1 MTYNQHYR
9 EEYHDWELDQ
19 HTAVMLQQMERQIR
33 EGKSFVNIFVW
44 SSRWK
49 EYLSKGGRVSDNNC
63 ESLWIFRRGN
73 REFKIPMWNGERII
87 NPLLAIPRKKP
98 SLKALCR
105 RLEILR
111 RAYSGTNKINPILD
125 QIEEIERDEDRAIDE
140 IIGS

>member
-19 HTAVMLQQMERQIR
+19 HPAVMLQQMERQIR

-63 ESLWIFRRGN
+63 ESLWIFRRGIVN
-73 REFKIPMWNGERII
+73 SKFQCGTVSELSIRF
-87 NPLLAIPRKKP
+87 
-98 SLKALCR
+98 SQY
-105 RLEILR
+105 LEKTI
-111 RAYSGTNKINPILD
+111 AQSAMQTT
-125 QIEEIERDEDRAIDE
+125 
-140 IIGS
+140 